1 MTRDHAN
8 KIGKP
13 LLIEILNVAGHFRG
27 RKGFL
32 PVEPKAVSP
41 SSFA

>member
-13 LLIEILNVAGHFRG
+13 LLIEILNVAGHRQS
-27 RKGFL
+27 K
-32 PVEPKAVSP
+32 EPGVYE
-41 SSFA
+41 